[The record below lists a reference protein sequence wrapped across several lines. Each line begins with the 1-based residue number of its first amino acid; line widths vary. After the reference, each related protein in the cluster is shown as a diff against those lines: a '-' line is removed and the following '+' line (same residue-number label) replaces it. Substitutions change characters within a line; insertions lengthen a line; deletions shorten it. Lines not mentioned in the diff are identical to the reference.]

1 MEKTREVEKNYI
13 MKRSRIGFVLRKKK
27 KRQKELKR
35 ETCFKHKLVPILQR
49 TTIEHLCA
57 LYIY

>member
-1 MEKTREVEKNYI
+1 MKKTREVEKNNI
-13 MKRSRIGFVLRKKK
+13 MKRPRIGFVLRRKK
-27 KRQKELKR
+27 KRGKELKR
-35 ETCFKHKLVPILQR
+35 DTCFKHKLVPISQR

>member
-1 MEKTREVEKNYI
+1 MEKNKGGGENYI
-13 MKRSRIGFVLRKKK
+13 MKRPRIGFVLRRKK
-27 KRQKELKR
+27 KRAKELKR